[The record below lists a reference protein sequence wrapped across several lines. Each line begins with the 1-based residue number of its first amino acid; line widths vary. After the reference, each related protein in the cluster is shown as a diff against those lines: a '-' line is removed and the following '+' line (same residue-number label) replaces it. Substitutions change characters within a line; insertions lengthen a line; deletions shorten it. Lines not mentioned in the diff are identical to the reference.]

1 MARRKWDLDVVKPRN
16 ARMGRRRFAMHHE
29 GHPSE
34 VIRLTPS
41 DPNYPEWAKAA
52 MEAKR
57 AKR

>member
-1 MARRKWDLDVVKPRN
+1 
-16 ARMGRRRFAMHHE
+16 MGRRRFAMHHE